1 MTFKGFSKKD
11 FKTMQIPGLEARMN
25 GIQTDIQPK
34 FRAVGEE
41 LTTYL
46 SAKLGDEMFYIL
58 LVTKD
63 VQLTHPKAL
72 GWPFAMINVDIKST
86 LISKW
91 VYSIIIYSFGSL
103 LFMKMKK
110 ARKSPIAS

>member
-46 SAKLGDEMFYIL
+46 SAKLGD
-58 LVTKD
+58 
-63 VQLTHPKAL
+63 
-72 GWPFAMINVDIKST
+72 
-86 LISKW
+86 
-91 VYSIIIYSFGSL
+91 
-103 LFMKMKK
+103 
-110 ARKSPIAS
+110 